1 MKTSSL
7 CDLRRMDR
15 ADRSPPLRSFERH
28 LRAANRAESTIA
40 SYLASLRQAERF
52 LAPRDVG
59 LPDAQRADLEA
70 FLADLLARWKPAT
83 AATRYKVLRLY
94 YQWLEEEGEVTANPP
109 RSSARRSCP
118 SSPSSRP
125 RGRPAPAAWHL
136 RRQGASYGHTG
147 LVYRRGIG
155 PCWRGPHRAGMCS
168 RRSLSNRSAAYQPA
182 VHRGEQF
189 APGVVQAR
197 ICLERVDHAAG
208 RLTGWR
214 GGTDKP
220 REGIRLQP
228 TSFSSLATV
237 SASGAPRPS
246 SHCPRADGPVDHQIG
261 IRWTAPWL
269 PLSQQQAKV

>member
-15 ADRSPPLRSFERH
+15 ADRSPLLRSFERH

-52 LAPRDVG
+52 LAARDVG

-94 YQWLEEEGEVTANPP
+94 YQWLEEEGEVTANPT
-109 RSSARRSCP
+109 AKL
-118 SSPSSRP
+118 RP
-125 RGRPAPAAWHL
+125 PIVPEQPVSVVPEDGL
-136 RRQGASYGHTG
+136 RRLLGTCAVRVRRTGIRAWYTGAG
-147 LVYRRGIG
+147 LD
-155 PCWRGPHRAGMCS
+155 PAG
-168 RRSLSNRSAAYQPA
+168 
-182 VHRGEQF
+182 G
-189 APGVVQAR
+189 
-197 ICLERVDHAAG
+197 
-208 RLTGWR
+208 LTGWR